1 VTHFRI
7 PLKYIIMKNLILTV
21 FVFSNTIFSQEN
33 TIDTILVNK
42 QNLDEVVVTAI
53 RASSNTPVPFK
64 LLDAN
69 DISRVNL
76 GQDIPVILSMTP
88 SVNITSDAG
97 NGIGYTGMSIRGSDG
112 FRINVTINGVPLN
125 DSESHATYWVDLPD
139 FASSISSI
147 QIQRGVGTSTNGAGA
162 FGGSI
167 NVSTQKQ
174 SQAPKFKLSNSFG
187 SYGTLKNS
195 ISFTTGSVGKYF
207 ELSGNLSK
215 IYSDGYI
222 DRASSNLK
230 GYFLQGSYD
239 YDKTNIKLIAFGGHE
254 RTYQAWYGLDRETL
268 NTNRRFNYAGMYY
281 NADGEE
287 MFYDKQEDNYKQD
300 HYQLIFNHQ
309 MNSSWKA
316 NLTLHYTHGRGYY
329 EEYSEDQNLSD
340 YLINENSGQAISDL
354 IRRKWLDNDFYGS
367 LFNFIYEKNSIKLIL
382 GGTLNKYF
390 GDHYGEVIWARNAGN
405 SEIRHRYYDNF
416 GNKEEFN
423 LFSKLEFTFS
433 DKLYAF
439 LDLQNRNIN
448 YNAVLIGGDNINKSF
463 NFFNPKA
470 GIYYKL
476 NSGNEFYF
484 SFARAHREP
493 TRTDYE
499 NGNPYPEMLD
509 DFELG
514 WKYKGKKSIYNI
526 NLYLMNYNDQL
537 VLTGER
543 DDVGYY
549 IRANVGESYRAGV
562 EFDGVFYIDDYFT
575 IKPNITFSSNK
586 NNDYLTQFDGSL
598 KNFGKT
604 DISFSPNLIFGNS
617 FEFNIDDKTLL
628 FFNTKYVGKQY
639 MSNTN
644 VDSSVLASY
653 LVNDLGLN
661 HSFSIPGFSD
671 DSKLKILINNLF
683 NQKYESY
690 GGHYFYDID
699 NKTYS
704 GAYFYPM
711 AEINFLIG
719 FDFNF

>member
-1 VTHFRI
+1 
-7 PLKYIIMKNLILTV
+7 MKNLILTV
-21 FVFSNTIFSQEN
+21 FLFSNIAIFSQEN
-33 TIDTILVNK
+33 TVDTILVNK

-53 RASSNTPVPFK
+53 RASSNNPIPFK
-64 LLDAN
+64 VLDAD

-76 GQDIPVILSMTP
+76 GQDVPVILSMTP

-112 FRINVTINGVPLN
+112 SRINVTINGVPLN

-167 NVSTQKQ
+167 NVSTKKQ

-195 ISFTTGSVGKYF
+195 ISFSTGRVGKYF

-230 GYFLQGSYD
+230 GYFLQGSY
-239 YDKTNIKLIAFGGHE
+239 YKERTNIKFIAFGGHE
-254 RTYQAWYGLDRETL
+254 RTYQAWYGLDQETL
-268 NTNRRFNYAGMYY
+268 STNRKFNYAGMYF
-281 NADGEE
+281 NDDGDQF
-287 MFYDKQEDNYKQD
+287 FYDKQEDNYKQD
-300 HYQLIFNHQ
+300 HYQLIFNHKI
-309 MNSSWKA
+309 NPSWRA
-316 NLTLHYTHGRGYY
+316 NLTFHYTHGRGYY
-329 EEYSEDQNLSD
+329 EEYNEDQNLSD
-340 YLINENSGQAISDL
+340 YLIFDNNGEVISDL

-367 LFNFIYEKNSIKLIL
+367 LFNFIYEKSSSKLIL

-390 GDHYGEVIWARNAGN
+390 GDHFGEVIWARNAGN
-405 SEIRHRYYDNF
+405 SEIRHRYYDNY

-423 LFSKLEFTFS
+423 LFAKFQHTFN

-439 LDLQNRNIN
+439 VDLQNRNIN
-448 YNAVLIGGDNINKSF
+448 YDAELIGGNNINKSF

-470 GIYYKL
+470 GLYYKL
-476 NSGNEFYF
+476 NSNNEFYF

-499 NGNPYPEMLD
+499 NGNPFPEMLD

-514 WKYKGKKSIYNI
+514 WKHKGKKSIYNI
-526 NLYLMNYNDQL
+526 NLYFMDYNDQL

-549 IRANVGESYRAGV
+549 IRANVGKSYRAGI
-562 EFDGVFYIDDYFT
+562 EFDGIFFLDDHFT

-586 NNDYLTQFDGSL
+586 NSDYLTQFDGSL
-598 KNFGKT
+598 RNFGKT

-617 FEFNIDDKTLL
+617 VEYNLNSKTLL

-644 VDSSVLASY
+644 VESSVLASY

-661 HSFSIPGFSD
+661 YNFSIPGFSQ
-671 DSKLKILINNLF
+671 DSEFKFLVNNLL

-704 GAYFYPM
+704 GSYFYPM
-711 AEINFLIG
+711 AEINFLLG
-719 FDFNF
+719 LDFNF

>member
-1 VTHFRI
+1 
-7 PLKYIIMKNLILTV
+7 MKNLILTV
-21 FVFSNTIFSQEN
+21 FVFSNLIFSQEN

-300 HYQLIFNHQ
+300 HYQLIFNYQ

-367 LFNFIYEKNSIKLIL
+367 LFNFIYDKYSIKLIL
-382 GGTLNKYF
+382 GGTLNKYY

-476 NSGNEFYF
+476 NTSNEFYF

-719 FDFNF
+719 LDFNF